1 MFTAAD
7 LLEALRQRR
16 KLKSIRPDVPGQLPP
31 GWEAWLA
38 AMPARVGAVTGA
50 MPQAFIDLFLA
61 RPLARPPRSL
71 QQLNRWQSFATLWRQ
86 QWQPPARE
94 ERWERVVAVT
104 VSGVLHLV
112 FGVLLLVLAYLR
124 FVAIPPPAGDTVVQ
138 AEFVG
143 RGTPDVPGGGAP
155 AAEPAPSATEPAP
168 ADPADPA
175 ASALPP
181 VPTLPYAP
189 GIAAPELSA
198 ETPAVAMREVPEPQP
213 VPPPPAEQP
222 VQVTE
227 VAEPDTDFVL
237 PPPRPRRE
245 PTLPRVRTP
254 EVRMPTPEVAQVEV
268 PPPLAPV
275 VRDVPEREVAVRDVR
290 VDAPGVA
297 ARDVPEP
304 LRRREV
310 RELAERPAAVRDV
323 RAAAPEV
330 AARDVP
336 EPLRRRDVRDIPQR
350 PAAAPAVRAPT
361 AGVAVRDVPMP
372 ASPASSAPASAST
385 APERGTGAVPAPPA
399 TGTPS
404 ATAGRPG
411 TTTPGTA
418 PSPTRAPAPGAGPA
432 TAAPGS
438 RPGPTRADDWG
449 DATRARP
456 GGPPGQDR
464 PGLFNADGTVR
475 APDEGTPAPPPGSA
489 PGTVEQRIADLDKAG
504 MWLKRPPLDYTPT
517 RFDRFWVPHETLL
530 AEWVRKGI
538 KNVSIPIPGTS
549 KRIQCAVSLL
559 QLGGAC
565 GISDPNLNEQPA
577 TARPPPD
584 IPFKPELQ
592 EDNGSR

>member
-1 MFTAAD
+1 
-7 LLEALRQRR
+7 
-16 KLKSIRPDVPGQLPP
+16 
-31 GWEAWLA
+31 
-38 AMPARVGAVTGA
+38 
-50 MPQAFIDLFLA
+50 
-61 RPLARPPRSL
+61 
-71 QQLNRWQSFATLWRQ
+71 
-86 QWQPPARE
+86 
-94 ERWERVVAVT
+94 
-104 VSGVLHLV
+104 
-112 FGVLLLVLAYLR
+112 
-124 FVAIPPPAGDTVVQ
+124 
-138 AEFVG
+138 
-143 RGTPDVPGGGAP
+143 
-155 AAEPAPSATEPAP
+155 
-168 ADPADPA
+168 
-175 ASALPP
+175 
-181 VPTLPYAP
+181 
-189 GIAAPELSA
+189 
-198 ETPAVAMREVPEPQP
+198 
-213 VPPPPAEQP
+213 
-222 VQVTE
+222 
-227 VAEPDTDFVL
+227 
-237 PPPRPRRE
+237 
-245 PTLPRVRTP
+245 
-254 EVRMPTPEVAQVEV
+254 
-268 PPPLAPV
+268 
-275 VRDVPEREVAVRDVR
+275 
-290 VDAPGVA
+290 
-297 ARDVPEP
+297 

-350 PAAAPAVRAPT
+350 PAAAPAVRAPA

-372 ASPASSAPASAST
+372 ASPASSAPVSAST
-385 APERGTGAVPAPPA
+385 TPERGTAAVPAPPS
-399 TGTPS
+399 TGTLP

-411 TTTPGTA
+411 STTPGTA

-438 RPGPTRADDWG
+438 RPGPARADDWG